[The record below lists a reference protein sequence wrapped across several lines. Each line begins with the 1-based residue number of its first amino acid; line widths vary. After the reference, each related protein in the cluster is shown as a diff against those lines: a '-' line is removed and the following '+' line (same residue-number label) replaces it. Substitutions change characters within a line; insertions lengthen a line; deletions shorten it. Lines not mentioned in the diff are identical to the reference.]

1 MARSF
6 RELRQQSKRMKI
18 GDHVYLITDR
28 LQTGAGVP
36 VMICALQ
43 DSTVEVFVEFTHE
56 PKILKVSNRGD
67 ILSSNLYAHSILNLV
82 YQTYGEIEH
91 KYGSILN
98 LPTEEIVAQLLRRGL
113 APQTARHCVDLFAE
127 VEWHNAPLPL
137 RQWLESIRDFYHPL
151 RPVQNPSHRRRRFAP
166 LCLKRSRFSPRLAV
180 TLICRHRE
188 EPVPW
193 IQLIAC
199 QSADLFL
206 GYWDRFKSVT
216 ISLADACLEEN

>member
-67 ILSSNLYAHSILNLV
+67 ILSSNLYAH
-82 YQTYGEIEH
+82 
-91 KYGSILN
+91 SILN

-206 GYWDRFKSVT
+206 GYWDRFTSVT